1 VKVKLKTGGLL
12 GEYLPP
18 GSSANRG
25 ELEIGEGATPV
36 DVMQQLGMPMD
47 RTYLTGVNGEL
58 VTKDQRATHVLNDGD
73 ELSIMPP
80 LKGG

>member
-1 VKVKLKTGGLL
+1 MKIKLKTGGLL

-18 GSSANRG
+18 GSATIRG
-25 ELEIGEGATPV
+25 EIEVEEGATPV

-47 RTYLTGVNGEL
+47 RTYLTGVNGEII
-58 VTKDQRATHVLNDGD
+58 TKDNRSTRVLIDGD
-73 ELSIMPP
+73 ELSLMPP